1 MKRYFL
7 TLVLALSLTAA
18 STAWCQYIESV
29 EEITSGNFF
38 GYGARQMAMGGAGLM
53 TNDGTALFYNPANL
67 ARIPRIEFLFGMS
80 HQKYRDESSL
90 RPVRKIV
97 NFNSVIPEVD
107 IYSGRFESFVPLSGS
122 MDDSKSNTRINAGI
136 ISIPY
141 PTYRGSLVLGIGVVR
156 SADFDRIFSLYHR
169 DTSSAG
175 SITASGNE
183 FQSGGLY
190 QWGFG
195 AGIDLSPKISCGA
208 TVYLFTGKHEYNW
221 EYNLDSLQ
229 ALTYHSEQ
237 YIEDSYLGIGGK
249 IGLTVQM
256 SPYFGLGL
264 AMETPAVLSV
274 DENSNSSYTLA
285 DTGYS
290 SDESANYV
298 EYDVKKPFVFSAGV
312 MSRYKDATL
321 EMDID
326 YTDWSQ
332 LSYGGNV
339 EMEKE
344 NSKIK
349 SYYRD
354 ALRFRAGG
362 EYVFPALGLSLRG
375 GYFTDPL
382 PFKEEF
388 QNKSR
393 YGYTFGLGL
402 LIDQVMTIDLAYI
415 HGSYSRNSDF
425 LYSTVYNNEVGRY
438 HYLVVDEDIS
448 YNRLF
453 LTAAYRF

>member
-1 MKRYFL
+1 MKRKII
-7 TLVLALSLTAA
+7 LAILLLNLATI
-18 STAWCQYIESV
+18 STAIGQYQYFEGI
-29 EEITSGNFF
+29 EEITAGNFF
-38 GYGARQMAMGGAGLM
+38 GYGARQMAMGGVGLM
-53 TNDGTALFYNPANL
+53 TNDGTALYYNPANL

-90 RPVRKIV
+90 RPIRRIV
-97 NFNSVIPEVD
+97 DTSGIIPTVTD
-107 IYSGRFESFVPLSGS
+107 SNGRFESFTPLSS
-122 MDDSKSNTRINAGI
+122 RDDDSKSNTRLNAAI

-156 SADFDRIFSLYHR
+156 TADFDRIFNLYHH
-169 DTSSAG
+169 DTSPAG
-175 SITASGNE
+175 FITGAGNE
-183 FQSGGLY
+183 FQSGSLY

-195 AGIDLSPKISCGA
+195 AGMDLSPKISCGA
-208 TVYLFTGKHEYNW
+208 TVYFYTGKHEYNW

-229 ALTYHSEQ
+229 VLAYHEEK

-249 IGLTVQM
+249 VGLAVQM

-264 AMETPAVLSV
+264 AMETPTFLSV
-274 DENSNSSYTLA
+274 DENSSDSFTERRIGMP
-285 DTGYS
+285 DTSDAS
-290 SDESANYV
+290 SDYF
-298 EYDVKKPFVFSAGV
+298 EYDVKKPFVFSAGL
-312 MSRYKDATL
+312 MSRFKDATL

-332 LSYGGNV
+332 LAYGGNV
-339 EMEKE
+339 EMKKE

-354 ALRFRAGG
+354 AFRFRAGG

-393 YGYTFGLGL
+393 FGYTLGLGL
-402 LIDQVMTIDLAYI
+402 LIDQVMTIDLAYM
-415 HGSYSRNSDF
+415 HGSYSRNFDF
-425 LYSTVYNNEVGRY
+425 FYSTLQKGI
-438 HYLVVDEDIS
+438 HYLVADEDIT